1 MACKRGAIN
10 EGSESREDMI
20 NIIQELGMV
29 VNTCR
34 IYWLIKYDWRRNM
47 KASAE
52 VSSWATITVETLL
65 TDIRKSVHIKGRLFG
80 KEKRILI

>member
-1 MACKRGAIN
+1 
-10 EGSESREDMI
+10 
-20 NIIQELGMV
+20 
-29 VNTCR
+29 
-34 IYWLIKYDWRRNM
+34 M

-80 KEKRILI
+80 KEKSILI